1 MDKVTLSFPDITR
14 RLKALTLPE
23 VDLVVG
29 VATGGTVPASLVA
42 YELARPLR
50 MLAINYRD
58 EDNQPR
64 REAPE
69 LLEPFILL
77 PDALLPDTL
86 LPDALPPD
94 PLRILLVDDVSV
106 SGKTLAVAKRVLQGH
121 TLTTLV
127 FKGKGDLVV
136 LPEVASCVVWP
147 WQAGVSAK
155 RVSTPSTPLETA

>member
-1 MDKVTLSFPDITR
+1 MSNMDKVTLSFPDITR

-69 LLEPFILL
+69 LLEPF
-77 PDALLPDTL
+77 TL

-106 SGKTLAVAKRVLQGH
+106 SGKTLAVAKRALHGH

-127 FKGKGDLVV
+127 FKGRGDLVV
-136 LPEVASCVVWP
+136 LPEVASCVIWP
-147 WQAGVSAK
+147 WQPSSGSAAAMQ
-155 RVSTPSTPLETA
+155 RVSTLAPVGEA

>member
-1 MDKVTLSFPDITR
+1 MSKIDKIALSFPDITR

-64 REAPE
+64 REAPT
-69 LLEPFILL
+69 LLEPFTL
-77 PDALLPDTL
+77 PSDTL
-86 LPDALPPD
+86 PPNILPPD

-106 SGKTLAVAKRVLQGH
+106 SGKTLAVAKRVLHGH

-136 LPEVASCVVWP
+136 LPEVASCVIWP
-147 WQAGVSAK
+147 WQPGVSAK